1 MTNRNQGFTLV
12 EVVVV
17 LAILAVIGGMAM
29 PILST
34 GVDSQRRDTVRSEL
48 GLIGAALDDYYEEH
62 GYFPASLR
70 SEDFLGRYLQAG
82 FGGET
87 VVDPFGSGADYRFV
101 TRRDPD
107 LAVVFSIGQDRRDD
121 GAEVESLSI
130 RIEGSVPG
138 RRTTRRRM
146 RVVAEAMLQL
156 WEERG
161 RVRLDG
167 VEPSDLPVG
176 PRYLVDGFGC
186 DLRIDL
192 GRLTIRSDGPDRRP
206 GTSDDIRW

>member
-1 MTNRNQGFTLV
+1 MKVRNDGFTLV

-29 PILST
+29 PVLSS
-34 GVDSQRRDTVRSEL
+34 GVDSRRRDTVRTEL
-48 GLIGAALDDYYEEH
+48 GLIGSALDAYYEER
-62 GYFPASLR
+62 GCFPRTLR

-87 VVDPFGSGADYRFV
+87 VADPFGSGADYRFV
-101 TRRDPD
+101 TRTDPD
-107 LAVVFSIGQDRRDD
+107 VAVVFSIGQDRRDE
-121 GAEVESLSI
+121 GADVESLAI
-130 RIEGSVPG
+130 RVDGSVPG
-138 RRTTRRRM
+138 LRTTRRRM
-146 RVVAEAMLQL
+146 RVVAEAMLRL

-161 RVRLDG
+161 RGRLEG
-167 VEPSDLPVG
+167 LAPGDLPIG
-176 PRYLVDGFGC
+176 HRYLVDGFGC
-186 DLRIDL
+186 DLRIDF